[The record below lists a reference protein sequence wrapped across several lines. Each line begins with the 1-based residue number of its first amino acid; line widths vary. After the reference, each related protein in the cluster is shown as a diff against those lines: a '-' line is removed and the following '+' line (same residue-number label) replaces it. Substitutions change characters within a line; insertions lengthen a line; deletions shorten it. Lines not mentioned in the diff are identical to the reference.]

1 MFSSP
6 QFERGKMA
14 KLNEVNPTNKD
25 STNSNVSPLNM
36 IQPISIEKVMPAG

>member
-14 KLNEVNPTNKD
+14 KLNEANSNIKD
-25 STNSNVSPLNM
+25 MTPSNVSPLNL

>member
-14 KLNEVNPTNKD
+14 KLNEANPSNKD
-25 STNSNVSPLNM
+25 TTNVSPLNL